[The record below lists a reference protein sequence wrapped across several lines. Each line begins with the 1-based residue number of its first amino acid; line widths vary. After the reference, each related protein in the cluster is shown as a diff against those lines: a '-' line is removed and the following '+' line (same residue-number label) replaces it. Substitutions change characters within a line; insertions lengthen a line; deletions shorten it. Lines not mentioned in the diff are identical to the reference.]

1 MRHLQR
7 QKLFLKRNKK
17 DTWHIIKTSCQ
28 PCSLYVLWN
37 NFQKGLPA
45 ILLLRTLLQPQPLTR
60 THSSCPAELPEH
72 GCGPTVNPGEERG
85 KDTRLAKEANTKSFQ
100 KQTKVIFIFFQK
112 EYPIFHVNI
121 DNLLNKISS
130 FVIFLFFSSH
140 AGVVPKY
147 LKYVSY
153 WKNKPAWSRGTD
165 VFCV

>member
-1 MRHLQR
+1 M
-7 QKLFLKRNKK
+7 
-17 DTWHIIKTSCQ
+17 
-28 PCSLYVLWN
+28 
-37 NFQKGLPA
+37 
-45 ILLLRTLLQPQPLTR
+45 LLRTLLQSQPSTQ
-60 THSSCPAELPEH
+60 TPSSRPAELPEL

-112 EYPIFHVNI
+112 KKKEYPIFHVNI

-130 FVIFLFFSSH
+130 FVIFLFFSAH

-147 LKYVSY
+147 LKYVRY
-153 WKNKPAWSRGTD
+153 WKNKPAWSRDTD